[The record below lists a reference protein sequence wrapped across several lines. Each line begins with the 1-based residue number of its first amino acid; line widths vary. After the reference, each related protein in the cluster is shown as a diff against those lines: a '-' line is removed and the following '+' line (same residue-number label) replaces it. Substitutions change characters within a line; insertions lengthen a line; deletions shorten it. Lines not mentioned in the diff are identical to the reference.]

1 MAFEITGKLIE
12 KFDIQTVS
20 DKFRKREFV
29 IEYRENPTSSYSEML
44 KFQLTQDRCTLVD
57 AYTIGQE
64 VKVWFNLRG
73 RRWEKDGSVNYFTN
87 LEAWRMESIAAAAQ
101 TSTTGELPDSRQT
114 DTFQDETTNDLPF

>member
-29 IEYRENPTSSYSEML
+29 IEYRENPTSSFSEML
-44 KFQLTQDRCTLVD
+44 KFQLTQDRCALVD

-64 VKVWFNLRG
+64 VRVWFNLRG

-87 LEAWRMESIAAAAQ
+87 LEAWRMENIAAAAQ
-101 TSTTGELPDSRQT
+101 TSPAGELPDSRQS
-114 DTFQDETTNDLPF
+114 DTFRDETTNDLPF